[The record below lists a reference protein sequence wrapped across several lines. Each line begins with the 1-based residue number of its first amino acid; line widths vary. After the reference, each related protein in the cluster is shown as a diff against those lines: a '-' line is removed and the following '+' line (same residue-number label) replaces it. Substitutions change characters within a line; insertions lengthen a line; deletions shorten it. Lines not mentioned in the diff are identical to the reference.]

1 MRQIRTKMPPLPEP
15 YFERLAEIK
24 RRKQESAR
32 KRYDLD
38 KQTMAE
44 NRAAGYSAERASIRD
59 AEWDEWLRKHGRS
72 NRDLIE

>member
-1 MRQIRTKMPPLPEP
+1 MKRVHAKPIPLPEP

-24 RRKQESAR
+24 RREQESAR
-32 KRYDLD
+32 KRRELD

-59 AEWDEWLRKHGRS
+59 AEWEEWLRKRGRG

>member
-1 MRQIRTKMPPLPEP
+1 MSRTRAKPVPLPEP

-24 RRKQESAR
+24 RRKQESDR
-32 KRYDLD
+32 KLRELD
-38 KQTMAE
+38 KQTMSE

-59 AEWDEWLRKHGRS
+59 AEWEEWLRKRGRS

>member
-1 MRQIRTKMPPLPEP
+1 MRRIQAKPVPLPEGH
-15 YFERLAEIK
+15 FERLAEIK
-24 RRKQESAR
+24 RRSNECNR

-44 NRAAGYSAERASIRD
+44 NKAASYSVERAAIRD
-59 AEWDEWLRKHGRS
+59 AEWEEWVLAHDRS